1 MNLKQE
7 YIRYFPAYED
17 VFASDIEKCRMH
29 FLPICS
35 INLKCVDP
43 DNDQWLHFV
52 SAKEIYDGC
61 VGQETE
67 HWHTAYCK
75 MDMLGFDVV
84 DNKYVFEAD
93 WNYFAIE
100 KTKQSEVSNLE
111 VVKAYRNKR
120 KDFQSIE
127 ELKEW
132 LSFYKEII
140 RDSVS
145 STILQKHL
153 FYTNTSS
160 DQGLVES
167 LLDRLEKQAIE
178 ADQDCL
184 MGAYQINEDTYQL
197 AKSFY
202 KKHKHIY
209 PSTIGNYSSKIY
221 TLEQLENNYT
231 KDREYMENPEIGGI
245 LDDIQFLSKSEQD
258 YLMKYN
264 VSLKEAK
271 KFEGTNLIEKPFDK
285 DGNIFDYIGRFT
297 GYLFQGYGADCVYLF
312 YNKELKKAVI
322 CFEYT

>member
-1 MNLKQE
+1 MNLKKE
-7 YIRYFPAYED
+7 DIKYFPAYEE
-17 VFASDIEKCRMH
+17 VFATDIDKCREH

-43 DNDQWLHFV
+43 TNDQWLHFI

-67 HWHTAYCK
+67 QWHTEYCK
-75 MDMLGFDVV
+75 MDMLGFDIIG
-84 DNKYVFEAD
+84 DKYAFEAD

-100 KTKQSEVSNLE
+100 KMKQSEVSNLE
-111 VVKAYRNKR
+111 IVQLYRNKR
-120 KDFQSIE
+120 KEFQNVE
-127 ELKEW
+127 ELKTW
-132 LSFYKEII
+132 LFIYKDDI
-140 RDSVS
+140 RESVI
-145 STILQKHL
+145 STIIQKHM
-153 FYTNTSS
+153 FYTNPSS

-178 ADQDCL
+178 ADQDSL
-184 MGAYQINEDTYQL
+184 IGAYQINEDTFQL

-221 TLEQLENNYT
+221 TLEQLENNYA

-245 LDDIQFLSKSEQD
+245 IDDIQFLSKGEQE
-258 YLMKYN
+258 YLTKYN
-264 VSLKEAK
+264 VSLEEAK
-271 KFEGTNLIEKPFDK
+271 AFEGTNLIEKPFDK
-285 DGNIFDYIGRFT
+285 DGNIFDYIGRLT
-297 GYLFQGYGADCVYLF
+297 GYIFQGYGADSVYLF